1 MSEASPSSA
10 AVHASLARYFW
21 IVCVGYAADLASY
34 VGMTEAGVQLYA
46 AYLASF
52 AVGTVCNVA
61 LLRRFFAA
69 GRHAFA
75 KDVALSMASNGFF
88 ILLAMGLYAAL
99 MQLAG
104 LHHVLAKVVSNGFS
118 FAMNYLVRRRYF

>member
-1 MSEASPSSA
+1 MPSPA
-10 AVHASLARYFW
+10 PAKATLARYFW
-21 IVCVGYAADLASY
+21 IVCVGYGLDLASY
-34 VGMTEAGVQLYA
+34 VVMVELGAHLYV

-52 AVGTVCNVA
+52 AVGTVCNVV

-75 KDVALSMASNGFF
+75 KDLALTTASNGLA
-88 ILLAMGLYAAL
+88 ILLAMGIYIAL

-104 LHHVLAKVVSNGFS
+104 VHHVIAKVLSNGFS
-118 FAMNYLVRRRYF
+118 FLANYFVRRRYL